1 MTDAD
6 YARKLDELDRL
17 LNDPDVPMLPDRI
30 WSLLADVAGHQ
41 QAGHGQ
47 VGHDQMGYDI
57 DPLLGMK
64 RMAAA

>member
-30 WSLLADVAGHQ
+30 WSLLADVAGHDAPVGGMGEPAGMT
-41 QAGHGQ
+41 QA
-47 VGHDQMGYDI
+47 V
-57 DPLLGMK
+57 
-64 RMAAA
+64 A